1 MTFSE
6 AFPIWDRLKP
16 EEQQALESA
25 AQKRYVKK
33 DTVLH
38 SGKEDCVGLFAICSG
53 QLRAYIV
60 SPEGK
65 EITLY
70 RLFER
75 DMCLFSAACIMNSI
89 QFDIMIGAEKDA
101 ALWMIPVEVY
111 KRSMQT
117 SAVLANYTNELM
129 AARFSEVMWRL
140 DQILFQRFDRR
151 LASFLLEESA
161 IDGSDTLETTHEKIA
176 NHLGSAREV
185 VTRMLKYFQG
195 EQMVELSRGT
205 IRLTDRTKLALLAQ

>member
-1 MTFSE
+1 
-6 AFPIWDRLKP
+6 
-16 EEQQALESA
+16 
-25 AQKRYVKK
+25 
-33 DTVLH
+33 
-38 SGKEDCVGLFAICSG
+38 
-53 QLRAYIV
+53 
-60 SPEGK
+60 
-65 EITLY
+65 
-70 RLFER
+70 
-75 DMCLFSAACIMNSI
+75 
-89 QFDIMIGAEKDA
+89 
-101 ALWMIPVEVY
+101 MIPVEVY
-111 KRSMQT
+111 KRLMQT